1 MNVRSLR
8 FSHYRNLCQ
17 GEYRPCPGVNLLY
30 GNNAQGKTNLL
41 EAIWLFTSGKSFRG
55 ARDGELVAFEQPSA
69 QLEMDFTAAGR
80 DQSAEIIIKNSKR
93 TAALNG
99 VDKGAASRLVG
110 NFCAVV
116 FSPEHLSLVKDGP
129 MGRRQFIDA
138 ALCQQ
143 TPAYAS
149 LLGRYQHT
157 LTQRNALLK
166 DIPRHSELL
175 DTLDIWEDKLARY
188 GAGIALRRMKYIAD
202 LSPFAAG
209 FYQGIAEGKE
219 TLEVHYQSSFWEQE
233 QPTSQEQLQTAL
245 QHSLLQNRREDIA
258 CGFTTVGPH
267 RDDVALQVDGRS
279 ARMYASQGQQRS
291 TVLALKLAEASILM
305 ETLGERPVVLLDDV
319 MSELDTA
326 RQDYLLN
333 HIQGWQVFIT
343 CCEPTPVLRLVEGT
357 AVRIQQ
363 GELLADAP
371 PVPPAAGTTCENE

>member
-1 MNVRSLR
+1 MR
-8 FSHYRNLCQ
+8 
-17 GEYRPCPGVNLLY
+17 
-30 GNNAQGKTNLL
+30 
-41 EAIWLFTSGKSFRG
+41 
-55 ARDGELVAFEQPSA
+55 QPTA

-267 RDDVALQVDGRS
+267 RDDVALQVDGR
-279 ARMYASQGQQRS
+279 QRPY
-291 TVLALKLAEASILM
+291 VCLAGATKIHGACIKVSRSVH
-305 ETLGERPVVLLDDV
+305 THGDVGRTPGGVVRRCY
-319 MSELDTA
+319 E
-326 RQDYLLN
+326 
-333 HIQGWQVFIT
+333 
-343 CCEPTPVLRLVEGT
+343 
-357 AVRIQQ
+357 
-363 GELLADAP
+363 
-371 PVPPAAGTTCENE
+371 